1 MLFKKQLM
9 LLTPKLRQPHL
20 LLKKHTKPAKT
31 KLINQKKQL
40 MNSKPNV
47 LLI

>member
-20 LLKKHTKPAKT
+20 LLKKHTKHALPRHTKLLKT
-31 KLINQKKQL
+31 KLKH
-40 MNSKPNV
+40 V